1 MERSAIVAAGKRKRK
16 TADTSNTRKKQSSTV
31 PEFAL
36 YPLDLPLS
44 LLDAKNVFEGINLAA
59 ALNPLCECSYQAIRT
74 TVSKLLA
81 REITLIDVAAVKAI
95 AQDMLVIKWVQSLYR
110 NDGSTIEL
118 KTAAG
123 LADSI
128 QTLEP
133 VLTIA
138 FSDTAMFKKSMSKGA
153 SAKMNKLAVERRS
166 MDFYT
171 RLMSFWQKAKLL
183 ETDIELF
190 LNQAK
195 STALPCNPYI
205 QTSLINE
212 PSACIST
219 LNVHDPS
226 KNVSSSDIPTAA
238 DIVSSIKY
246 TPFYRDQIGSTH
258 HHVTA
263 IREAKYGKLPKAIEQ
278 SKTWQSIQS
287 FTKIYHCYEH
297 QTEALHAIQDGHSV
311 ILSASTSSGK
321 SLVYQLAILYE
332 LERIPHSR
340 SILIFP
346 TKALAQDQ
354 KRSLNNLIC
363 QLPHLTHSVCD
374 TFDGDTS
381 TNSNIRKNLR
391 NTLSIALTN
400 PDMLHAAILPHHAL
414 WHSFLMNLRF
424 VVIDEMH
431 YYTGKLGVHFALVM
445 RRLLR
450 ICRFYGNN
458 HVQFIGCSATIGNPF
473 ELMKTLVGVEDVI
486 AVTNDTSGMGA
497 RHQIIWNPPYRFIDF
512 PSLGRLSVLD
522 ETAQVFAFCIL
533 KQVKTI
539 CFTKTRNLC
548 ELVFRE
554 TVAVIQKTN
563 PELSKKIASYRG
575 GYNSSDRR
583 RIESQLFCGELLGI
597 VSTNALELGI
607 DIGVLDV
614 VIHCGFP
621 FSFASY
627 HQQLG
632 RAGRRGKH
640 SLSILIAEDTNS
652 GDQCM
657 VKNPSYLFETT
668 SFENVIVDI
677 SNQELLEPHLQCA
690 SAEIPFNPMQ
700 DAALFVS
707 PNEDATLEDTINRL
721 EYMCDQHLRFDVVQ
735 NAYICASKYQGNPSS
750 DISIRGMLLA
760 NADSNAFVVMD
771 ISTRTVIESI
781 EPEKVAFTLYPDAV
795 FLHMGNVYLIVD
807 VNINQKLA
815 RAKRAFPCIEY
826 ITKCKSLTRIDPVST
841 RGSKSVQTQLKKSTG
856 LDSIQCRAGKMELE
870 TTVFGYLKL
879 NPKTMAVLE
888 YVDTN
893 QTTSYNR
900 IISGIWIDI
909 PLSTVLAIQQKNHD
923 IEFSIHAAT
932 HILKS
937 ILPLYTSTNTDS
949 MHSIAHECKSPNVK
963 QSRSPRII
971 LYDSSGQMGL
981 VERMIRFMPYLIL
994 KAAHSLSKCECLDGC
1009 ESCVWSTSCRYGN
1022 QAIDKHGALK
1032 ILNDLAGVDTD
1043 PLAL

>member
-721 EYMCDQHLRFDVVQ
+721 E
-735 NAYICASKYQGNPSS
+735 
-750 DISIRGMLLA
+750 
-760 NADSNAFVVMD
+760 
-771 ISTRTVIESI
+771 TVIESI

-841 RGSKSVQTQLKKSTG
+841 RGSKSVQTQLKK
-856 LDSIQCRAGKMELE
+856 
-870 TTVFGYLKL
+870 
-879 NPKTMAVLE
+879 
-888 YVDTN
+888 
-893 QTTSYNR
+893 
-900 IISGIWIDI
+900 I